1 MRRMSRMRD
10 RVDLTSLVAGAAI
23 AVFGA
28 LILLQ
33 EEGTII
39 SRPGGSWRSSPR
51 RPASSC
57 SRAGWA
63 PGAADVAG

>member
-33 EEGTII
+33 EEDD
-39 SRPGGSWRSSPR
+39 RPRGRVVPGDR
-51 RPASSC
+51 RRRDRRVLLAS
-57 SRAGWA
+57 GM
-63 PGAADVAG
+63 GARRG